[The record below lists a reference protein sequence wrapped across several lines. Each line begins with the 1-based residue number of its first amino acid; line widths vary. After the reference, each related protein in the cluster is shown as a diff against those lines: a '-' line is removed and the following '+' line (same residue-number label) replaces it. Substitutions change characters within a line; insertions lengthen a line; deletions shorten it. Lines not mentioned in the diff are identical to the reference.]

1 VAAVRAALLTG
12 YGSNDKVEVRA
23 DVPTPSPKG
32 DELLVEVHAAG
43 VNPLDFKTRDG
54 QLRPIRR
61 YPLPVVFGNELAG
74 RVVGR
79 GPEARRFREGD
90 AIYARVDK
98 DALGAFAEYAL
109 VREPHAAPKPES
121 LTMAEAAAV
130 PLAAL
135 TAWQCLDSL
144 GVGEGTKL
152 LVHAGSG
159 GVGAFA
165 LQLARLRGARVAT
178 TTSTRNVELVK
189 KLGADVVIDYKTQRF
204 DDELSGYDAVLDALG
219 GDELMR
225 SFKVLKPGAK
235 LVSIAGPPEPGTA
248 RRSGF
253 ALWLRPVF
261 WLLSLRARR
270 AAAARGVTY
279 EYLFMRPD
287 GDQLAR
293 IGELINDGKVSVVV
307 DRTYPLDDVRAA
319 LAYLETGRARGKI
332 VLTVR

>member
-1 VAAVRAALLTG
+1 MRAALLTG

-23 DVPTPSPKG
+23 DVVTPSPEG

-43 VNPLDFKTRDG
+43 LNPLDFKTRDG
-54 QLRPIRR
+54 KLRLIRR

-79 GPEARRFREGD
+79 GPNAKRFREGD
-90 AIYARVDK
+90 EIFARVDK
-98 DALGAFAEYAL
+98 DQLGAFGEYAR
-109 VREPHAAPKPES
+109 VREPHAAPKPAG

-135 TAWQCLDSL
+135 TAWQCLDAL
-144 GVGEGTKL
+144 GVGEGTRV

-165 LQLARLRGARVAT
+165 LQFARLRGAHVAT
-178 TTSTRNVELVK
+178 TTSSRNVELVRR
-189 KLGADVVIDYKTQRF
+189 LGADVIVDYKKQRF
-204 DDELSGYDAVLDALG
+204 EDELSNYDAVLDALG
-219 GDELMR
+219 GEALFR
-225 SFKVLKPGAK
+225 SFRVLKPGGK
-235 LVSIAGPPEPGTA
+235 VVSITGPPEPGTA
-248 RRSGF
+248 RRNHFSG
-253 ALWLRPVF
+253 WLVPLF
-261 WLLSLRARR
+261 WAVSLRARR
-270 AAAARGVTY
+270 AAAARGASY
-279 EYLFMRPD
+279 EYLFMHPD
-287 GDQLAR
+287 GEQLGQ
-293 IGELINDGKVSVVV
+293 IGALINEGKVSVVV